1 VHVMSWEDLVGAVVI
16 PKAKEHSK
24 EGVQEF
30 HDRRYDNGWII
41 FVETC
46 YKYSN

>member
-1 VHVMSWEDLVGAVVI
+1 MSWEDLVGAVVI
-16 PKAKEHSK
+16 PKETEHSK

-30 HDRRYDNGWII
+30 HDRMYENGCII
-41 FVETC
+41 VVETC